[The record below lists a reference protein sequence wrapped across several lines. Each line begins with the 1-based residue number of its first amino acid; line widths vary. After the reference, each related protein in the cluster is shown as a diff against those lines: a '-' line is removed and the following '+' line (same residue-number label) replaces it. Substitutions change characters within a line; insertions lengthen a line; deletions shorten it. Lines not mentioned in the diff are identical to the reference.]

1 MQIFIESSKSSN
13 ELYTFLSSVVS
24 ILITIC
30 LGYYY
35 NKKFELYKN
44 EVSTKLDLQK
54 ERKMALTKS
63 QKDILYIVQNLF
75 YGGYISKDDNI
86 EKKLTQLIKEI
97 KNPEIKLE
105 NFKNAIAT
113 LFNAIALNTSSEKV
127 MIIRLY
133 LQELAYINQQQG
145 FSQNEFKPMI
155 GYSILYKYLYLDFS
169 GNNVDDLY
177 LIRFNINDLNEHK
190 DIFENIKN
198 EILRELK
205 NDYNWDNLK
214 N

>member
-75 YGGYISKDDNI
+75 YGGYTSKDDNI
-86 EKKLTQLIKEI
+86 ENKLKKLIKEI
-97 KNPEIKLE
+97 NNSEIKLE
-105 NFKNAIAT
+105 NFINAYAT

-133 LQELAYINQQQG
+133 LQELAYINQQIE
-145 FSQNEFKPMI
+145 NKFKPMI

-169 GNNVDDLY
+169 GNNVDELY
-177 LIRFNINDLNEHK
+177 LLRFNINDFNEHK
-190 DIFENIKN
+190 ATFENIKN

-205 NDYNWDNLK
+205 NGYNWDNLK